1 MAKQDVVLFVDDE
14 EPILKMVNRLFHSEN
29 MQVLTANSGEEA
41 LNLLEAHSVQLVI
54 SDQRMPQMSGSELL
68 TQVRVKYPNVIRMI
82 MSGYADISSVV
93 ECINDAHI
101 HHFVPKPW
109 DTEQL
114 KQLIS
119 EYLDVARV
127 RKNTQCQSPA
137 NSVSKHS
144 VSDIHA
150 SDIHIDLLNTIAKLR
165 QQVAALEKAKDPNK
179 P

>member
-14 EPILKMVNRLFHSEN
+14 EPILKMVSRLFHSEN
-29 MQVLTANSGEEA
+29 MQILTANSGEEA
-41 LNLLEAHSVQLVI
+41 LKLLDAHSVQLVI

-68 TQVRVKYPNVIRMI
+68 TQVRIKYPNVIRMI

-114 KQLIS
+114 KQLIA
-119 EYLDVARV
+119 EYLDVARI
-127 RKNTQCQSPA
+127 RESTPCQS
-137 NSVSKHS
+137 SDSR

-150 SDIHIDLLNTIAKLR
+150 SDIHVDLLGTITELR
-165 QQVAALEKAKDPNK
+165 DQIAALEKAKGHNAP
-179 P
+179 